1 MERAGVH
8 VGGIWSPARGCKAAA
23 GVPSLTSCTDA
34 CPAARSQGWH
44 PGSFKNTEKVWKKE
58 AEAEAEQRKLEELRK
73 QLEDEKKA
81 NEYVE
86 IAESAGHK
94 R

>member
-1 MERAGVH
+1 
-8 VGGIWSPARGCKAAA
+8 
-23 GVPSLTSCTDA
+23 
-34 CPAARSQGWH
+34 
-44 PGSFKNTEKVWKKE
+44 VWKKE
-58 AEAEAEQRKLEELRK
+58 QEAAAEERKLEELRK

-86 IAESAGHK
+86 IAEAAGHK